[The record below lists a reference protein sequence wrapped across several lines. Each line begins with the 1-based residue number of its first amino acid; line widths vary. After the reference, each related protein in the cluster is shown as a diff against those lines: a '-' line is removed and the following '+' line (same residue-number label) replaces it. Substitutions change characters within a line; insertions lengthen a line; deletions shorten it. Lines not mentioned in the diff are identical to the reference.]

1 MIDPIQ
7 EDKFLCCFSHI
18 FAGGYSAGYYSYKW
32 AEVLSADAFSMFE
45 EADLENN
52 KNISEIGEKFKDT
65 ILSLGGSLSPL
76 EVFKLFRGRE
86 PKTDSLIR
94 HLGLS
99 SFN

>member
-1 MIDPIQ
+1 
-7 EDKFLCCFSHI
+7 
-18 FAGGYSAGYYSYKW
+18 
-32 AEVLSADAFSMFE
+32 MFE

-52 KNISEIGEKFKDT
+52 KNISEIGEKFKNT

-76 EVFKLFRGRE
+76 EIFKSFRGRE

-99 SFN
+99 SVK